1 MPLRTA
7 CLLVLGGWLAACG
20 GGGGGGASGGSPI
33 TPLVLPPV
41 IDTTSLP
48 DATAQTPYSQTLAYH
63 DGSGTPAWS
72 VASGALPAGLTLS
85 ASGAIT
91 GTPTGPDGLSSF
103 TAQIVDANGS
113 DTQALSIR
121 VSGTPGGLVS
131 GFGAAGV
138 VSTAPT
144 TGYNQINAIVS
155 DGSAIYLAGC
165 DEPATGDT
173 QWRIEKRSAST
184 GALDAG
190 FGSGGVITVNPGS
203 GGDKILDLKADGTN
217 LYLAGTDSSLPGGG
231 WRVEK
236 RLLSTGALVSAF
248 GTGGVVT
255 SNPSSGDDAARA
267 LALDGSAL
275 YIGGYDTIPGDNTE
289 WRIEKRD
296 LASGALVSAFGTG
309 GVVTDNP
316 PNLFM
321 DRIDA
326 MALDS
331 AALYVA
337 GGYQGHAVTEKRALS
352 DGALDSGFG
361 TSGQYV
367 NSFFGSDAFAIAVD
381 AVSTNSVFVVLP
393 VASTNINTHQTTYFW
408 AEDRLS
414 TVDATRNY
422 QQRSAN
428 SSSPAT
434 PYAIVLD
441 GSLFYSAGFLGG
453 LAIERRNVSDGS
465 GDAAFGP
472 NGSVTTAFGGGT
484 LQDGDRQYILAVD
497 ASGLY
502 GAGNGWRVE
511 KRRK

>member
-7 CLLVLGGWLAACG
+7 CLLVLGGWLTACG
-20 GGGGGGASGGSPI
+20 GGGGGGGGGGSPV

-48 DATAQTPYSQTLAYH
+48 DATAQTPYSQTLVYH

-72 VASGALPAGLTLS
+72 ISAGALPGGLTLS

-91 GTPTGPDGLSSF
+91 GTPTGPDGVSSF
-103 TAQIVDANGS
+103 TAQIVDNNGS
-113 DTQALSIR
+113 DTQALSIS

-131 GFGAAGV
+131 GFGTAGV
-138 VSTAPT
+138 ISTAPT
-144 TGYNQINAIVS
+144 AGYNQINAIIS

-165 DEPATGDT
+165 DEPVSGDT

-184 GALDAG
+184 GALDTS
-190 FGSGGVITVNPGS
+190 FGAGGVITVNPGS
-203 GGDKILDLKADGTN
+203 GSDKVLDLKSDGTN

-231 WRVEK
+231 WRIEK
-236 RLLSTGALVSAF
+236 RLMSTGALVNAF

-255 SNPSSGDDAARA
+255 SDPSSGDDAAHA

-275 YIGGYDTIPGDNTE
+275 YVGGYDTIPGDNTE

-296 LASGALVSAFGTG
+296 LASGALVSAFGAG

-326 MALDS
+326 MAPDAS
-331 AALYVA
+331 ALYVA

-361 TSGQYV
+361 TSGRYV

-381 AVSTNSVFVVLP
+381 TASNSAFVVMP
-393 VASTNINTHQTTYFW
+393 IQDTNINTNQHTYYW

-414 TVDATRNY
+414 TVDASRNY
-422 QQRSAN
+422 QLHGSAGPN
-428 SSSPAT
+428 PST
-434 PYAIVLD
+434 IPYAVVLD
-441 GSLFYSAGFLGG
+441 ASKFYVAGVAGNLT
-453 LAIERRNVSDGS
+453 IERRNATDGI
-465 GDAAFGP
+465 GDASFGP
-472 NGSVTTAFGGGT
+472 GGVVST
-484 LQDGDRQYILAVD
+484 SFSSSSLQSGDRQFIVAVD
-497 ASGLY
+497 ASGIY
-502 GAGNGWRVE
+502 GAGLGWRVE